1 LSFSGPPE
9 APISITVSDVK
20 RHRVNITWATSAYQ
34 PDNNSPINRIVVEY
48 KTLYEPG
55 VWYTSR
61 DVVLKG
67 ENRADVKISPW
78 AFYTFRVIL
87 VNDIGQS
94 DPSPESALIQSPAAS
109 KFRHLV

>member
-1 LSFSGPPE
+1 M
-9 APISITVSDVK
+9 SDVRK
-20 RHRVNITWATSAYQ
+20 HRVNITWTTSAFQ
-34 PDNNSPINRIVVEY
+34 PDNNSPINIVIVEY
-48 KTLYEPG
+48 KTLYEDG

-67 ENRADVKISPW
+67 ENRVEVKISPW

-94 DPSPESALIQSPAAS
+94 DPSPESALVQSPAAG
-109 KFRHLV
+109 